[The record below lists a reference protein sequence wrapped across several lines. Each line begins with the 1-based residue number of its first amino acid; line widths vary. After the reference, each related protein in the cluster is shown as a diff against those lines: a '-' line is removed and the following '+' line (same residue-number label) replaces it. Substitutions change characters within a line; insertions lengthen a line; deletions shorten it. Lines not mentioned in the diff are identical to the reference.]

1 MTTTYSVASF
11 FSGIGGIDLG
21 FELTG
26 RYRTVYA
33 DEISSAPRHIM
44 QVNFPDVDIDSR
56 DIRAVQPDDVPN
68 ADVVVGGFPC
78 QSFSMV
84 GARRGMSDA
93 KNGDLFFHVMRIIKA
108 KLPRVVMLENV
119 ASILSADGGAMIRAI
134 EGLFDDIGYRLT
146 YQVMQACEHGGVPQS
161 RPRVIFVAF
170 RDADDAARF
179 SFPGEIPMAP
189 IEAVVD
195 FYDTD
200 LMDALDATHDYP
212 PAWVPEHLAQLD
224 GIADRIGRDRFVAT
238 NCRGHI
244 NVVRAGTVS
253 PCVTA
258 VNTARGRNSLVART
272 PDRVRFLSVS
282 ECLKLQGFPDDFIVP
297 ADASDTAIRRGA
309 GNAVCVPMIRR
320 VADAIADA
328 MEGR

>member
-1 MTTTYSVASF
+1 MTMYSVASF

-21 FELTG
+21 FESTG

-44 QVNFPDVDIDSR
+44 QENFPDIDIDSR
-56 DIRAVQPDDVPN
+56 DIRDVQADDIPDVDVI
-68 ADVVVGGFPC
+68 VGGFPC

-84 GARRGMSDA
+84 GARRGMGDA

-108 KLPRVVMLENV
+108 KLPRAVMLENV
-119 ASILSADGGAMIRAI
+119 SGILTSDGGAMIRAI
-134 EGLFDDIGYRLT
+134 EGLFSDIGYHLT

-170 RDADDAARF
+170 RDADDAERF
-179 SFPGEIPMAP
+179 SFPDEIPMTP
-189 IEAVVD
+189 IEDVID

-212 PAWVPEHLAQLD
+212 PAWKPEHLAQLD
-224 GIADRIGRDRFVAT
+224 CIADRIGRKRFVAT
-238 NCRGHI
+238 NCRGQI
-244 NVVRAGTVS
+244 NIVRAGTVS

-258 VNTARGRNSLVART
+258 VNSARGRSSLVVRT
-272 PDRVRFLSVS
+272 PDRVRFISVS
-282 ECLKLQGFPDDFIVP
+282 ECLRLQGFPDDFIVP

>member
-1 MTTTYSVASF
+1 MMTYDVASF

-21 FELTG
+21 FESTG

-33 DEISSAPRHIM
+33 DEISSPPRHIM
-44 QVNFPDVDIDSR
+44 QVNFTDIEIDPR
-56 DIRAVQPDDVPN
+56 DIRSVQSDDVPD
-68 ADVVVGGFPC
+68 ADVIVGGFPC

-93 KNGDLFFHVMRIIKA
+93 KNGDLFFHVMRIVKA
-108 KLPRVVMLENV
+108 KLPRAVMLENV
-119 ASILSADGGAMIRAI
+119 PGILTSDGGMMIRAI
-134 EGLFDDIGYRLT
+134 EGVFDDIGYRLT

-170 RDADDAARF
+170 RDDADSARF
-179 SFPGEIPMAP
+179 SFPSEIPMTP
-189 IEAVVD
+189 IEDVVD

-200 LMDALDATHDYP
+200 LMEALDATHDYSP
-212 PAWVPEHLAQLD
+212 SWKPEKLAQLD
-224 GIADRIGRDRFVAT
+224 VIADSIGRGRFVAT
-238 NCRGHI
+238 NARGRVGI
-244 NVVRAGTVS
+244 ARGGSVS

-258 VNTARGRNSLVART
+258 VNATRGRNSLVVRT
-272 PDRVRFLSVS
+272 PDRVRFISVG

-297 ADASDTAIRRGA
+297 ADVSDTAIRKGA